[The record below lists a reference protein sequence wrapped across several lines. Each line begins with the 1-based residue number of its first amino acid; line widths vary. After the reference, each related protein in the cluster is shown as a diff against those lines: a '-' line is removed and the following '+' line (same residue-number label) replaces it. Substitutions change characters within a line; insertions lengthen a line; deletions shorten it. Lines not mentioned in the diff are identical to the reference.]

1 MELKEVFTIVG
12 KPGLFRYVANAAQGI
27 IMESLLDGKRSRVDM
42 SASVS
47 TLAEIAIYTQEGE
60 YPLWKVLN
68 SMRDYRDEI
77 NAVDKATPKEAVV
90 ALFSKIVPQ
99 YDTGR
104 VYESNMRKIF
114 RWFTLL
120 SEKGMSDF
128 TVKDHEEGVAP
139 DEDNAGRAEKQ

>member
-27 IMESLLDGKRSRVDM
+27 IMESLLDGKRQRVDM
-42 SASVS
+42 SANVS
-47 TLAEIAIYTQEGE
+47 TLAEIAIYTTEGE

-68 SMRDYRDEI
+68 AMLAHRD
-77 NAVDKATPKEAVV
+77 AVLAIDKSSPKETVV
-90 ALFSKIVPQ
+90 ALFAQIVPN

-120 SEKGMSDF
+120 SGKGMDDF
-128 TVKDHEEGVAP
+128 TVKDPGEGKKGPEE
-139 DEDNAGRAEKQ
+139 EQ

>member
-12 KPGLFRYVANAAQGI
+12 KPGLFRYVANAAHGI
-27 IMESLLDGKRSRVDM
+27 VMESLLDGKRSRVDM

-47 TLAEIAIYTQEGE
+47 TLAEIAIYTNEGE

-68 SMRDYRDEI
+68 AMRDYRDEI
-77 NAVDKATPKEAVV
+77 YAIAKTTPKDTVV
-90 ALFSKIVPQ
+90 ALFAKIVPQ
-99 YDTGR
+99 YDTDR

-120 SEKGMSDF
+120 SEKGMTDF
-128 TVKDHEEGVAP
+128 TVKDLKADDAS
-139 DEDNAGRAEKQ
+139 DENSAERDGKQ